1 MKPQYPN
8 ILWHVCLLARA
19 VKISTKSN
27 IYTKV
32 NRYKTHIKIFLC
44 VHHNFHT
51 DGRISRFDMA
61 TIQLFKTQIPFSSTN
76 QQNCNILTKIHLKSS
91 EVTSNTCFD
100 IITPSYKQNF
110 FFNSINDLW
119 LYENW
124 PRKTTYIKA
133 GQIQRIAPILTSSCS
148 IDIASPIFI
157 HKIH

>member
-51 DGRISRFDMA
+51 DGRISTLNFLDL
-61 TIQLFKTQIPFSSTN
+61 IWQLFNIPFSSTN

-91 EVTSNTCFD
+91 EVTGKTCFD
-100 IITPSYKQNF
+100 IYPLIKKTSFLTQSMTF
-110 FFNSINDLW
+110 DFMRIDLERW
-119 LYENW
+119 
-124 PRKTTYIKA
+124 
-133 GQIQRIAPILTSSCS
+133 PILKLGKYRELPQFWL
-148 IDIASPIFI
+148 AVVQ
-157 HKIH
+157 